1 MLRSLT
7 WCAGQHRSDRGTVN
21 FVDLSIGASA
31 LCYLFAAAGLAVR
44 GQWFYAAAFLCWAGA
59 NVCLLLI
66 AGGLK

>member
-1 MLRSLT
+1 M
-7 WCAGQHRSDRGTVN
+7 N